1 MQDSLIQLFPL
12 ERREFWS
19 YICKQEAWLQEIR
32 IRVDKPILVF
42 CGGREWFVDSAG
54 RLTEE
59 LEQAYCAN
67 GEELK
72 ALLSH
77 ICHYS
82 LYAYEDEMRQ
92 GFITVA
98 GGHRVGIAGQVVV
111 EGMSGV
117 RTMKHISY
125 MNIRVAHQIIGVADK
140 VLPFLYHNGKLQNT
154 LIISPP
160 GCGKTTLLRDI
171 IRQVSNG
178 SVCGR
183 GMSVG
188 VVDERSEIAGSY
200 HGQAQN
206 DVGMRTDVLD
216 ACPKVMGM
224 MMLLRSMAPGAIAVD
239 ELGSEMDMQ
248 ALHTVSACGSRILAT
263 VHGDDIEDYIQ
274 KYGAWDNR
282 VKPLFDIYFVLGKKD
297 GIPALKK
304 VCRREDVYAAYS
316 GGRYDGRRQSG
327 TGIVV

>member
-12 ERREFWS
+12 ERRDFWS
-19 YICKQEAWLQEIR
+19 RICSQEQWLQEIR
-32 IRVDKPILVF
+32 IRVDKPIIVF
-42 CGGREWFVDSAG
+42 SKGKEWFVDSAG

-59 LEQAYCAN
+59 AGQAYCAG

-82 LYAYEDEMRQ
+82 LYAFEDEMRQ
-92 GFITVA
+92 GFITVS
-98 GGHRVGIAGQVVV
+98 GGHRVGIAGQVVM
-111 EGMSGV
+111 EGMNGV
-117 RTMKHISY
+117 RTIKHISY
-125 MNIRVAHQIIGVADK
+125 INIRVAHQIIGAADK
-140 VLPFLYHNGKLQNT
+140 VIPFLYHNGRLQNT

-178 SVCGR
+178 NVCGK

-206 DVGMRTDVLD
+206 DVGIRTDVLD
-216 ACPKVMGM
+216 ACPKAMGM
-224 MMLLRSMAPGAIAVD
+224 MMLLRSMAPGVIAVD
-239 ELGSEMDMQ
+239 ELGNEMDMQ
-248 ALHTVSACGSRILAT
+248 ALHTVSSCGTRILAT
-263 VHGDDIEDYIQ
+263 VHGDDIEDYIH
-274 KYGAWDNR
+274 KYGAWDSN
-282 VKPLFDIYFVLGKKD
+282 VKPLFDIYLVLGRQD
-297 GIPALKK
+297 GSPALKK
-304 VCRREDVYAAYS
+304 VCRKEEVHAAYS
-316 GGRYDGRRQSG
+316 GGRYDCRRQSG
-327 TGIVV
+327 AGAVV